1 MTSAIRMSDNYYD
14 NSGARPDKGGGG
26 GLRGT
31 PAVPLPLPAPS
42 QPLMP
47 SVAQGV
53 SCSTGGDAHREGA
66 PPGTSAPTPP
76 TPPTTP
82 STPTP
87 PTSPPLMP
95 SVAQGVS
102 FSTGG
107 EAHRGG
113 ASTPTPIPKTPS
125 PSTPPTSPPSPT
137 PPTSPPSPTPPTN
150 PSLLPLGNCPE
161 PLFCVGGRDH
171 RRFLAPGGSQ
181 PSREQVEW
189 ATLRWVL
196 KQFLL
201 LHVTT

>member
-107 EAHRGG
+107 KLTGEG
-113 ASTPTPIPKTPS
+113 PLLQLLFPK
-125 PSTPPTSPPSPT
+125 
-137 PPTSPPSPTPPTN
+137 
-150 PSLLPLGNCPE
+150 LL
-161 PLFCVGGRDH
+161 
-171 RRFLAPGGSQ
+171 
-181 PSREQVEW
+181 
-189 ATLRWVL
+189 VL
-196 KQFLL
+196 QLL
-201 LHVTT
+201 LHLHLLQLLQLIPHFFLWGTAQNHSFVWGEGTIGGSWLQAVLSLLENKLSGQL